1 MQGPADGVEHPAE
14 SSGRPRAA
22 PTAAD
27 LDALLLG
34 APRRYTREEAAE
46 LAGVPLERARRY
58 WRALGFANTGSAVA
72 FTDADVAAMRQV
84 ARLVADGALTEDMAV
99 GITRALGHTTARLA
113 SWQVDVVLDKLSGGT
128 GLRAGLSVTEAF
140 ATAQTLLPELEA
152 LLLHAWRR
160 QLAAS
165 VDRVLSDDD
174 TLVDASHVTVGFADL
189 VGFTR
194 LSRRMEERDLAA
206 LVERFEQAGA
216 DLVTAAGARLVK
228 TLGDEVL
235 FLADSPGSAAEA
247 ALTLLEAFGGD
258 DAVPDLRIGLATGLV
273 IARMGDVFGT
283 TVNLASRLTSLA
295 RPASALVDVA
305 TAEDLAGDPRF
316 ETLAL
321 WRRPLRGLGLVE
333 PHLLRRRGGVVR

>member
-1 MQGPADGVEHPAE
+1 VLGPADGPD
-14 SSGRPRAA
+14 RAGDA
-22 PTAAD
+22 PNAAD
-27 LDALLLG
+27 LDALVLG
-34 APRRYTREEAAE
+34 AARRYTGREAAE
-46 LAGVPLERARRY
+46 LAGVPIERARRY
-58 WRALGFANTGSAVA
+58 WRALGFAGTGSAVA

-84 ARLVADGALTEDMAV
+84 ARLAQEGTLTEEMAIA
-99 GITRALGHTTARLA
+99 ITRALGHTTARLA
-113 SWQVDVVLDKLSGGT
+113 SWQVDVLLDKLSGGT
-128 GLRAGLSVTEAF
+128 GLRAGLSVTEAYT
-140 ATAQTLLPELEA
+140 TAQTLLPELED
-152 LLLHAWRR
+152 LLLYAWRR

-174 TLVDASHVTVGFADL
+174 TLVDALHVTVGFADL

-194 LSRRMEERDLAA
+194 LSRRIEERDLAA

-235 FLADSPGSAAEA
+235 FISDSPGSAAEA
-247 ALTLLEAFGGD
+247 ALTLLEAFGAD

-316 ETLAL
+316 ETLPL

-333 PHLLRRRGGVVR
+333 PFVLRRRGGVLR